1 MAKQTDFY
9 DATIM
14 ENGELVL
21 VRADL
26 FNLPYDKFD
35 AEKPLSFLDDIKLDK
50 AKGRQWPDLS
60 NVAICGT
67 FECSKE
73 FTITADTKLPL
84 FFTRLIC
91 EHAINSLDVLIGKL
105 PVKFL
110 EHDTPTVV
118 VRTAILNNIKKNKDG
133 AQDAAK
139 KFVEYYPNV
148 CVTDGK
154 TTLAEILKAAEPVQA
169 PVKIASTKNTDNV
182 AAMKT
187 EEWLSTDELV
197 EYRVAASEEIA
208 ALPVAQVTRLVQMA
222 RSNKANLR
230 LRTATMTRPDDGAQI
245 VCVHRDDAARVV
257 EYVLNNITQQDK
269 EKTPKATATK
279 AKPEKV
285 EAPKAQKQT
294 YFVGAR
300 EIRPIKIKKYISK
313 VTWGQIQ
320 SKAGNSIDTLLNILQ
335 DIDNINVNPTDTN
348 GEQVI
353 FIKEKQVKI
362 SPTVKFKN
370 SRCLCQGFG
379 ALDDRPRIVWE
390 VAGNVF
396 VCQKFFAEHENPRY
410 NKYLRDANLDLADV
424 NLSEF
429 LRVSDL
435 IKELSASKP
444 RPDDPNSKPAS
455 APAPVETPIAETPV
469 DAKPTTAKPA
479 KKPAEKTTTVADTIV
494 QETEP
499 VVTVAT
505 PASKRPHKRARIV
518 RQTSAPVTP
527 VTQQVAQPT
536 TTQTEQSTDA
546 APQWQ
551 ELYSLSHKYTQTMQL
566 LDGRKKILLKQM
578 LRETDTGK
586 LLELTDKV
594 QSVLRKKQA
603 CEAAIAEIERINK
616 TLHDFQ
622 QQLGDYQM

>member
-1 MAKQTDFY
+1 MAKQTDFF

-14 ENGELVL
+14 ENDVRVL
-21 VRADL
+21 VRVDL
-26 FNLPYDKFD
+26 FDLPYDKFD
-35 AEKPLSFLDDIKLDK
+35 KVHPLCLLDGVKLDK

-60 NVAICGT
+60 NVVIGGD
-67 FECSKE
+67 FECSNE

-91 EHAINSLDVLIGKL
+91 EHAISSLDVLIGKL
-105 PVKFL
+105 PLGFL
-110 EHDTPTVV
+110 GHDTPTVV

-169 PVKIASTKNTDNV
+169 PVKIASTKSTDSV
-182 AAMKT
+182 IALKT
-187 EEWLSTDELV
+187 EEWLSADELV
-197 EYRVAASEEIA
+197 EYCVTASKKIA

-222 RSNKANLR
+222 RSNKANLK
-230 LRTATMTRPDDGAQI
+230 LRTATMTRPDDGVQI
-245 VCVHRDDAARVV
+245 VCVHRDDAARVA
-257 EYVLNNITQQDK
+257 EYVMNNIAQQDK

-285 EAPKAQKQT
+285 EAPKVQKQT

-353 FIKEKQVKI
+353 FIKDKQVKI

-379 ALDDRPRIVWE
+379 TLDDRPRIVWE

-410 NKYLRDANLDLADV
+410 NKYLRDANLDLDDV

-444 RPDDPNSKPAS
+444 RPDDPNGKPVG
-455 APAPVETPIAETPV
+455 APAPAEAPVAETPV
-469 DAKPTTAKPA
+469 DAKPVTAKPA
-479 KKPAEKTTTVADTIV
+479 KKPVEKTATIV
-494 QETEP
+494 DTTEQETAP
-499 VVTVAT
+499 VVTTPTPVA
-505 PASKRPHKRARIV
+505 PQKRPRIV
-518 RQTSAPVTP
+518 RQTTTPVTP
-527 VTQQVAQPT
+527 VAQQVAQDT
-536 TTQTEQSTDA
+536 T
-546 APQWQ
+546 PQWQ
-551 ELYSLSHKYTQTMQL
+551 ELYSLSHKYSQTLDL

-586 LLELTDKV
+586 LLELTEKV
-594 QSVLRKKQA
+594 QNVLRKKQA
-603 CEAAIAEIERINK
+603 CEAAIAEIEKINK

>member
-1 MAKQTDFY
+1 MAEQTDFF

-14 ENGELVL
+14 ENDVRVL
-21 VRADL
+21 VRVDL
-26 FNLPYDKFD
+26 FDLPYEKFD
-35 AEKPLSFLDDIKLDK
+35 KVHPLCLLDGVKLDK

-60 NVAICGT
+60 NVVIGGD

-105 PVKFL
+105 PLGFL
-110 EHDTPTVV
+110 GHDTPTVV
-118 VRTAILNNIKKNKDG
+118 VRTAILNSIKKNKDG

-169 PVKIASTKNTDNV
+169 PVKIASTKNTDSV
-182 AAMKT
+182 IALKT
-187 EEWLSTDELV
+187 EEWLSADELV
-197 EYRVAASEEIA
+197 EHCVTTSEEIA
-208 ALPVAQVTRLVQMA
+208 ALPAAQVTRLVQMA
-222 RSNKANLR
+222 RSNKANLK
-230 LRTATMTRPDDGAQI
+230 LRTTTMTRPDDGAQI
-245 VCVHRDDAARVV
+245 VCVHRDDAARVA
-257 EYVLNNITQQDK
+257 EYVMNNITQQDK

-285 EAPKAQKQT
+285 EAPKVQKQT

-353 FIKEKQVKI
+353 FIKDKQVKI

-379 ALDDRPRIVWE
+379 TLDDRPRIVWE

-410 NKYLRDANLDLADV
+410 NKYLRDANLDLDDV
-424 NLSEF
+424 NF
-429 LRVSDL
+429 CAYR
-435 IKELSASKP
+435 
-444 RPDDPNSKPAS
+444 N
-455 APAPVETPIAETPV
+455 
-469 DAKPTTAKPA
+469 
-479 KKPAEKTTTVADTIV
+479 
-494 QETEP
+494 
-499 VVTVAT
+499 
-505 PASKRPHKRARIV
+505 
-518 RQTSAPVTP
+518 
-527 VTQQVAQPT
+527 
-536 TTQTEQSTDA
+536 
-546 APQWQ
+546 
-551 ELYSLSHKYTQTMQL
+551 
-566 LDGRKKILLKQM
+566 
-578 LRETDTGK
+578 
-586 LLELTDKV
+586 
-594 QSVLRKKQA
+594 
-603 CEAAIAEIERINK
+603 
-616 TLHDFQ
+616 
-622 QQLGDYQM
+622 